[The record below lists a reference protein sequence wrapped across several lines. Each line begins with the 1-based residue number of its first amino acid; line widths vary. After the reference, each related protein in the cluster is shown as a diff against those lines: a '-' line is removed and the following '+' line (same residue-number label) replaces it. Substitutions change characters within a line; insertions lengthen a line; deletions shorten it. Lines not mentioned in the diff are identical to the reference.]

1 MLKKELLR
9 HYNIMLVS
17 TEAALKNFGFS
28 FVENANTMIYRY
40 PIDK

>member
-1 MLKKELLR
+1 
-9 HYNIMLVS
+9 MLVS
-17 TEAALKNFGFS
+17 TIPALNSFGFS